1 MFNKL
6 WFNWHCLA
14 KTRKLVVHLLDWNW
28 ELNFSASEIQLK
40 WLLLKNEKLILKWNL
55 QINFIRGEFRKK
67 NRWFKDIRQIGEG
80 GSSSNQKFKI
90 ILISDIF
97 RRGGGALSLCQNF
110 DPCNFYIFFESHI
123 NILSFVIRILRTF
136 LCNYYQVLSLCEF
149 LSKKMES
156 EESLPIKERIT
167 MKKYKNLSYKICT
180 KNLFL
185 SKLG

>member
-1 MFNKL
+1 M
-6 WFNWHCLA
+6 
-14 KTRKLVVHLLDWNW
+14 
-28 ELNFSASEIQLK
+28 SSE
-40 WLLLKNEKLILKWNL
+40 
-55 QINFIRGEFRKK
+55 KK
-67 NRWFKDIRQIGEG
+67 PRWFKDIRQIGEG

-110 DPCNFYIFFESHI
+110 YPCNFYIFFESHI
-123 NILSFVIRILRTF
+123 KIFSFVIRILRNF

-167 MKKYKNLSYKICT
+167 MKKYENLSYKICT
-180 KNLFL
+180 KNLFFRVTFATKNFFSWGFCDYL
-185 SKLG
+185 QLFQWPDW

>member
-1 MFNKL
+1 MKITRVKL
-6 WFNWHCLA
+6 SLCSKHGQCFV
-14 KTRKLVVHLLDWNW
+14 K
-28 ELNFSASEIQLK
+28 
-40 WLLLKNEKLILKWNL
+40 LLKLLSCFKV
-55 QINFIRGEFRKK
+55 RGEFRKK

-110 DPCNFYIFFESHI
+110 YPCNFYIFFESHI

-185 SKLG
+185 SKFR